1 MKGDAILTGK
11 QEKFC
16 QGVADGLTQADAYRA
31 AYNASGMKPESV
43 QVSASKLM
51 ADPKISQRVAEL
63 RRKLAERLLWTREQS
78 IDELKA
84 AIALAKETET
94 PAAITSAIKEL
105 NAMHGY
111 NAPAKLDVTTNGE
124 SLNAETPAQA
134 AIARF
139 LKAASEAE

>member
-31 AYNASGMKPESV
+31 AYNASGMRPESV

-51 ADPKISQRVAEL
+51 ADHKISQRVTEL
-63 RRKLAERLLWTREQS
+63 RGKLAERLLWTREQS
-78 IDELKA
+78 VDELKA

>member
-31 AYNASGMKPESV
+31 AYNASGMRPESV

-63 RRKLAERLLWTREQS
+63 RGKLAERLLWTREQS
-78 IDELKA
+78 VDELKA

>member
-31 AYNASGMKPESV
+31 AYNASGMRPESV

-78 IDELKA
+78 VDELKA